1 MKNKNKRSK
10 KLAAV
15 FILIAAGSVFY
26 GTTQADAKG
35 LELDGIQITFGRHR
49 GYDAPPPPPPPPP
62 PPHVHHFHG
71 RPEPWDHGSRG
82 PRHEDFGPHGRE
94 HMPPPPHR

>member
-62 PPHVHHFHG
+62 SHHHHV
-71 RPEPWDHGSRG
+71 
-82 PRHEDFGPHGRE
+82 
-94 HMPPPPHR
+94 HMPPPAPPPPPHFNGGPGP